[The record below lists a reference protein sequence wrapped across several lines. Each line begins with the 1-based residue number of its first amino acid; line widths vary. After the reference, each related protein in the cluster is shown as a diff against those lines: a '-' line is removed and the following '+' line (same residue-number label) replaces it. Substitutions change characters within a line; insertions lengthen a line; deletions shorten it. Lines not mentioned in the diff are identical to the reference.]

1 MTNLQLE
8 ADVLWKLER
17 DPRIPAPGEIGVL
30 GDGGI
35 LRLRGTVGSFRQ
47 RRAAGED
54 ATSIRGVY
62 EVIDDLNVRLENHD
76 RRLDDE
82 LRGAALQTLIWDS
95 EVPSDEIDVK
105 VSDGWVT
112 VRGDVDYQ
120 FQSDAAFNDIAS
132 MRGVVGLTNEI
143 KVVNPSR

>member
-1 MTNLQLE
+1 
-8 ADVLWKLER
+8 
-17 DPRIPAPGEIGVL
+17 
-30 GDGGI
+30 
-35 LRLRGTVGSFRQ
+35 
-47 RRAAGED
+47 
-54 ATSIRGVY
+54 
-62 EVIDDLNVRLENHD
+62 VIDDLNVRLENQD

-95 EVPSDEIDVK
+95 EVPSDGIDVK

-132 MRGVVGLTNEI
+132 MRGVVGPTNEV
-143 KVVNPSR
+143 KVVNPVR